1 MIFKVALGTTAG
13 IGTLCLVSS
22 TFRLKL
28 DRNILRPIRDYRSFL
43 SDYNRI

>member
-1 MIFKVALGTTAG
+1 MIFRALVGTGSAIAG
-13 IGTLCLVSS
+13 LCIISD
-22 TFRLKL
+22 TFYHRL